1 MTQAATLTQQQL
13 QRVLDYLRTRR
24 HSKRNRAIILLTHY
38 AMLRIGEVAAL
49 RYCDVVGED
58 GEIRAETTLSA
69 AQTKGNKART
79 IWFAEKA
86 RVELAAYIATH
97 KPKTP
102 TQPLFYTQ
110 RSDGFTANTLTH
122 IVNGIYKNAGIS
134 GATSHSGRR
143 TGLTNLSERGV
154 GVRTLMA
161 IVGHANMSTTQR
173 YIDMRPSVIRAAVEL
188 V

>member
-1 MTQAATLTQQQL
+1 MLLQEQVKKSRKTYTQNNWCAE
-13 QRVLDYLRTRR
+13 
-24 HSKRNRAIILLTHY
+24 SLLNAGFFTY
-38 AMLRIGEVAAL
+38 V
-49 RYCDVVGED
+49 
-58 GEIRAETTLSA
+58 
-69 AQTKGNKART
+69 T
-79 IWFAEKA
+79 IEW
-86 RVELAAYIATH
+86 AAYIATH

-110 RSDGFTANTLTH
+110 RKDGFTANTLTH

-161 IVGHANMSTTQR
+161 IAGHVNMSTTQR
-173 YIDMRPSVIRAAVEL
+173 YIDMRTSVIREAIEL